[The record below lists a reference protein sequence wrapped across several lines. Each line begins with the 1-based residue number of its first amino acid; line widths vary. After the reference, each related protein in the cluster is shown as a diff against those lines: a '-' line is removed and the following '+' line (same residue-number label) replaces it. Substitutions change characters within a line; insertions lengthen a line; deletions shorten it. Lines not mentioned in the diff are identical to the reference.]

1 MNLDPVGAALA
12 LLLPLALL
20 ALLSWWRDRRPLS
33 IAERIAPFVP
43 GTPAGQT
50 ALHRSSLS
58 VLRADR
64 TMRWPRPGGADGVRA
79 RHSSRTVATAS
90 KVPASSLVWPAVGCV
105 IGVGLAA
112 LASTDDPRPAA
123 WLVLAVTGGLAGRL
137 ALRLHRRALR
147 IRDRRTIEEQV
158 PVLADLLALA
168 VSAGASPVAGL
179 DRAAAVLRGP
189 LADRINDALARI
201 RSGAP
206 LVDGLEALGVAA
218 QVSSLT
224 RLLDALATAHARGT
238 PLTEV
243 MRAQAMD
250 ARAEER
256 RRLLEVAGRKDV
268 AMLVPIVFL
277 VLPTVILIAVFPGL
291 RALEVV
297 VP

>member
-1 MNLDPVGAALA
+1 M
-12 LLLPLALL
+12 
-20 ALLSWWRDRRPLS
+20 
-33 IAERIAPFVP
+33 
-43 GTPAGQT
+43 
-50 ALHRSSLS
+50 
-58 VLRADR
+58 
-64 TMRWPRPGGADGVRA
+64 
-79 RHSSRTVATAS
+79 
-90 KVPASSLVWPAVGCV
+90 
-105 IGVGLAA
+105 
-112 LASTDDPRPAA
+112 
-123 WLVLAVTGGLAGRL
+123 
-137 ALRLHRRALR
+137 
-147 IRDRRTIEEQV
+147 
-158 PVLADLLALA
+158 LADLLALA